1 MIVFLG
7 EWKMELC
14 FFQEYL
20 KRKFKIKNQNIKSN
34 IIREIWW
41 HLVIFWHPGMWKK
54 RYRGWDCCFS
64 SEATFIDLRGKIQS
78 SQHLIKDS
86 HATTYT
92 YLCLTD
98 KDKSTSEGKITSAG
112 KYIDQCCSRYTWDII
127 PLYATQEI
135 ETRFLAWLWET
146 FKKEY
151 SWVKDKQLS
160 DFFRK
165 NNNIEDKKDTKEI
178 LNEILNQTAL
188 KSSTEFIGRAFWLYI
203 DEDMA
208 SKRSPSFKHFK
219 ETLEGLFWG

>member
-1 MIVFLG
+1 
-7 EWKMELC
+7 MELC

-20 KRKFKIKNQNIKSN
+20 KRKFKVKDQNIKSN
-34 IIREIWW
+34 ISREIWW
-41 HLVIFWHPGMWKK
+41 HLVIFWHPGTWKE

-64 SEATFIDLRGKIQS
+64 SEATFIDLSRKIQS
-78 SQHLIKDS
+78 SQYLIKDS

-98 KDKSTSEGKITSAG
+98 KDKSTSEGKITSAK
-112 KYIDQCCSRYTWDII
+112 KYIDQYCSRYTWDII
-127 PLYATQEI
+127 PLYAIQEI
-135 ETRFLAWLWET
+135 ETRFLAWLWEI
-146 FKKEY
+146 FKQEY

-178 LNEILNQTAL
+178 LNEILNETTL
-188 KSSTEFIGRAFWLYI
+188 KSLTEVIGRAFWLYI
-203 DEDMA
+203 DENMS

-219 ETLEGLFWG
+219 ETLEGLFWS